1 MAVARILASPLGIV
15 ALDGDKIVGFRS
27 YGNDLDEIA
36 KVYLNLQ
43 NGVLPSNINEL
54 LKELSDKGYSSLAIE
69 DQKLFE
75 SLSKLAEGVTLAV
88 EYVEPEPI
96 DLESLFLKNGLVG
109 SREEYE
115 QKVKMVCDA
124 VLALSLKVAIS
135 RRDVLIIPAVHAHEN
150 IEKQINMIY
159 MGCREWY
166 GIHFPELNDLVD
178 EPEDYLKI
186 VTKIGLRDRMD
197 EESLS
202 KVIPGH
208 KRLKDILTAKEK
220 SVGASLLEQDEEY
233 IKRFAEE
240 GLRLIQLR
248 KDLENY
254 IKSLMSLEA
263 PNLTAIAGPIL
274 GSKLLAMA
282 GGLERLARMPASTIQ
297 VLGAEKAL
305 FRFLKTGRGAPK
317 HGLIFQHPYVHTS
330 PKWQRGKIARVLAA
344 KISIAARIDYFSR
357 EDRSAELRKALEERI
372 KEIKTKYAE
381 PPKREKKV
389 KKMKGPRKG

>member
-1 MAVARILASPLGIV
+1 MAIARILASPLGIL
-15 ALDGDKIVGFRS
+15 ALDGDKVVGFRS
-27 YGNDLDEIA
+27 YNNDLNEAA
-36 KVYLNLQ
+36 KVYLNVQ
-43 NGVLPSNINEL
+43 NGVLPSNIKEL
-54 LKELSDKGYSSLAIE
+54 LKELVDKGYSSLTVE
-69 DQKLFE
+69 DPRIFE
-75 SLSKLAEGVTLAV
+75 SLNKLTEGIAV
-88 EYVEPEPI
+88 SIEYAEPEPI
-96 DLESLFLKNGLVG
+96 DLESLFVKNGLVG

-115 QKVKMVCDA
+115 QKVKMVCDVA
-124 VLALSLKVAIS
+124 LALSLKVAIS
-135 RRDVLIIPAVHAHEN
+135 RRDVLIIPAVHVHEN
-150 IEKQINMIY
+150 VEKQINTVY

-178 EPEDYLKI
+178 DPEDYLKI
-186 VTKIGLRDRMD
+186 VAKIGSRDRMN
-197 EESLS
+197 EENLS
-202 KVIPGH
+202 KIIPGH
-208 KRLKDILTAKEK
+208 KRLKEILIAKEK
-220 SVGASLLEQDEEY
+220 SVGAGLLEQDEEY
-233 IKRFAEE
+233 IRRFAEE

-254 IKSLMSLEA
+254 IRSLMSLEA

-274 GSKLLAMA
+274 GAKLLALA
-282 GGLERLARMPASTIQ
+282 GGLDKLARMPASTIQ

-330 PKWQRGKIARVLAA
+330 PRWQRGKIARALAA

-357 EDRSAELRKALEERI
+357 EDRSAELRKALEDRI

>member
-1 MAVARILASPLGIV
+1 MAVARIVASPLGIV

-27 YGNDLDEIA
+27 YGNDLNEAA
-36 KVYLNLQ
+36 KVYSNLQ
-43 NGVLPSNINEL
+43 NGVLPPNINEL
-54 LKELSDKGYSSLAIE
+54 LKELSDKGYSSLTVE
-69 DQKLFE
+69 DPKLFE
-75 SLSKLAEGVTLAV
+75 SLSKLTEGAALTV
-88 EYVEPEPI
+88 EYMEPEPI
-96 DLESLFLKNGLVG
+96 DLESLFLKNGLVS

-124 VLALSLKVAIS
+124 VLALSLRAAIS

-150 IEKQINMIY
+150 IEKQINTIY

-166 GIHFPELNDLVD
+166 GIHFPELNDLID
-178 EPEDYLKI
+178 DPEDYLKI

-208 KRLKDILTAKEK
+208 KRLKDILIAKEK
-220 SVGASLLEQDEEY
+220 SVGANLLEQDEEY

-248 KDLENY
+248 RDLENY

-263 PNLTAIAGPIL
+263 PNLAAIAGPIL
-274 GSKLLAMA
+274 GSKLLALA
-282 GGLERLARMPASTIQ
+282 GGLEKLARMPASTIQ

-330 PKWQRGKIARVLAA
+330 PKWQRGKIARALAA

-389 KKMKGPRKG
+389 KKLKGPRKG

>member
-43 NGVLPSNINEL
+43 NGVPPPNINEL

-178 EPEDYLKI
+178 DPEDYLKI

>member
-1 MAVARILASPLGIV
+1 MAVARIVASPLGIV

-27 YGNDLDEIA
+27 YGNDLNEAA
-36 KVYLNLQ
+36 KVYSNLQ
-43 NGVLPSNINEL
+43 NGVLPPNINEL
-54 LKELSDKGYSSLAIE
+54 LKELSDKGYSSLTVE
-69 DQKLFE
+69 DPKLFE
-75 SLSKLAEGVTLAV
+75 SLSKLTEGAALTV
-88 EYVEPEPI
+88 EYMEPEPI
-96 DLESLFLKNGLVG
+96 DLESLFLKNGLVS

-124 VLALSLKVAIS
+124 VLALSLRAAIS

-166 GIHFPELNDLVD
+166 GIHFPELNDLID
-178 EPEDYLKI
+178 DPEDYLKI
-186 VTKIGLRDRMD
+186 ITKIGLRDRMD

-208 KRLKDILTAKEK
+208 KRLKDILIAKEK
-220 SVGASLLEQDEEY
+220 SVGANLLEQDEEY

-248 KDLENY
+248 RDLENY
-254 IKSLMSLEA
+254 IRSLMSLEA
-263 PNLTAIAGPIL
+263 PNLAAIAGPIL
-274 GSKLLAMA
+274 GSKLLALA
-282 GGLERLARMPASTIQ
+282 GGLEKLARMPASTIQ

-330 PKWQRGKIARVLAA
+330 PKWQRGKIARALAA
-344 KISIAARIDYFSR
+344 KISIAARIDYFTR
-357 EDRSAELRKALEERI
+357 EDRSAELRKALEERV

-389 KKMKGPRKG
+389 KKLKGPRKG

>member
-1 MAVARILASPLGIV
+1 MVMVRILASPLGIV
-15 ALDGDKIVGFRS
+15 ALDGDNIVDFRS
-27 YGNDLDEIA
+27 YGNDLNEAA
-36 KVYLNLQ
+36 KVYLNVQ
-43 NGVLPSNINEL
+43 NGVPPPGMKEL
-54 LKELSDKGYSSLAIE
+54 LKELADKGYPSLAVE
-69 DQKLFE
+69 DPKLFE
-75 SLSKLAEGVTLAV
+75 SLNKLAEGIAVSV
-88 EYVEPEPI
+88 EYVEPEPV
-96 DLESLFLKNGLVG
+96 DLESLFVKNGLVS
-109 SREEYE
+109 SREEYK
-115 QKVKMVCDA
+115 QRVKMVCDA
-124 VLALSLKVAIS
+124 ALALSLKVAIS

-150 IEKQINMIY
+150 VEKQINTVY

-178 EPEDYLKI
+178 DPEDYLKI
-186 VTKIGLRDRMD
+186 ITKIGSRDKMN
-197 EESLS
+197 EENLS

-208 KRLKDILTAKEK
+208 KRLKEILVAKEK
-220 SVGASLLEQDEEY
+220 SVGANLLEQDEEY
-233 IKRFAEE
+233 IRRFAEE

-274 GSKLLAMA
+274 GSKLLALA
-282 GGLERLARMPASTIQ
+282 GGLEKLAKMPASTIQ

-317 HGLIFQHPYVHTS
+317 HGLIFQHLYVHTS

-357 EDRSAELRKALEERI
+357 EDRSAELRKVLEERI
-372 KEIKTKYAE
+372 REIKTKYAE
-381 PPKREKKV
+381 PPKREKKMMKV
-389 KKMKGPRKG
+389 KGPRKE

>member
-178 EPEDYLKI
+178 DPEDYLKI

>member
-1 MAVARILASPLGIV
+1 MATARILASPLGIL
-15 ALDGDKIVGFRS
+15 ALDGDKVVSFRS
-27 YGNDLDEIA
+27 YDNDLNEAA
-36 KVYLNLQ
+36 KIYLNIQ
-43 NGVLPSNINEL
+43 NGVLPSNVKEL
-54 LKELSDKGYSSLAIE
+54 LKELADKGYSLLTVE
-69 DQKLFE
+69 DPKIFE
-75 SLSKLAEGVTLAV
+75 QLNKLAEGIAV
-88 EYVEPEPI
+88 SIQYAEPEPI
-96 DLESLFLKNGLVG
+96 DLEFLFVKNGLVN
-109 SREEYE
+109 SREEYG

-124 VLALSLKVAIS
+124 ALALSLKVAIS

-150 IEKQINMIY
+150 VEKQINTVY

-166 GIHFPELNDLVD
+166 GIHFPELNDLID
-178 EPEDYLKI
+178 DPEDYLKI
-186 VTKIGLRDRMD
+186 ITKIGLRDKMN
-197 EESLS
+197 EENLS
-202 KVIPGH
+202 KTIPGR
-208 KRLKDILTAKEK
+208 KRLKEILMAKEK
-220 SVGASLLEQDEEY
+220 SVGANLLEQDEEY

-254 IKSLMSLEA
+254 IRSLMSLEA

-274 GSKLLAMA
+274 GSKLLALA
-282 GGLERLARMPASTIQ
+282 GGLEKLAKMPASTIQ

-357 EDRSAELRKALEERI
+357 EDRSAELRKALEDRI

-381 PPKREKKV
+381 PPRREKKV
-389 KKMKGPRKG
+389 KKTKGPWRS

>member
-43 NGVLPSNINEL
+43 NGVLPPNINEL

-178 EPEDYLKI
+178 DPEDYLKI

>member
-1 MAVARILASPLGIV
+1 MATTRILASPLGIV
-15 ALDGDKIVGFRS
+15 ALDGDKIISFRS
-27 YGNDLDEIA
+27 YSDDLNEAA
-36 KVYLNLQ
+36 KVYLKVQ
-43 NGVLPSNINEL
+43 NGVLPPDI
-54 LKELSDKGYSSLAIE
+54 KELIKELADKGYYLLTVENPKI
-69 DQKLFE
+69 FE
-75 SLSKLAEGVTLAV
+75 SLSKLMEGTAV
-88 EYVEPEPI
+88 SVKYVEPEPV
-96 DLESLFLKNGLVG
+96 DLESLFLKNELVS

-115 QKVKMVCDA
+115 QRVKMICDVA
-124 VLALSLKVAIS
+124 LALSLKVAIS

-150 IEKQINMIY
+150 IEKQINTIY

-166 GIHFPELNDLVD
+166 GIHFPELNDLID
-178 EPEDYLKI
+178 DPEDYLKI
-186 VTKIGLRDRMD
+186 VTKLGLKDRIN
-197 EESLS
+197 EENLS
-202 KVIPGH
+202 KIIPGH
-208 KRLKDILTAKEK
+208 KRLREILMAKEK

-254 IKSLMSLEA
+254 IRSLMSLEA

-274 GSKLLAMA
+274 GSKLLALA
-282 GGLERLARMPASTIQ
+282 GGLEKLARMPASTIQ

-357 EDRSAELRKALEERI
+357 EDRSAELRKTLEDRI
-372 KEIKTKYAE
+372 KEIRIKYAE

-389 KKMKGPRKG
+389 KKVKGSRKS